1 MGWTPESGIDDR
13 QGPSTA
19 NGASS
24 GSADRQVDRRWLKR
38 QVVLWRS
45 LALIVATVFAT
56 LLVLQWRGGD
66 GVPFGQS
73 DPHIAR
79 LAVTGVIETDERLLA
94 AIDRLSRTDSTR
106 AVIVRID
113 SPGGSYSGSEALYA
127 ALRRLAVEKPV
138 VAVMDG
144 VAASGG
150 YMAALAADHIVA
162 RAGTITGSVGVIMQM
177 PQLKGLMDSLG
188 IGMEVVRSAP
198 LKAAP
203 SPFEDVTEDGR
214 AATRSIVQNLFDQF
228 VGLVTER
235 RELDQA
241 ALETVTSGR
250 VFTGQQALPLNLIDA
265 VGGEAEARDWL
276 GSQAGINPEMPIV
289 DVPYR
294 EEDELLRSI
303 IERLGSGS
311 LFGAH
316 PTVDGPWAIWHP
328 EL

>member
-1 MGWTPESGIDDR
+1 MPD
-13 QGPSTA
+13 
-19 NGASS
+19 NGSAGRGDP

-45 LALIVATVFAT
+45 LALVVATVLAT
-56 LLVLQWRGGD
+56 VLVLQFTGAGDTPFGRGG
-66 GVPFGQS
+66 
-73 DPHIAR
+73 PHIAR
-79 LAVTGVIETDERLLA
+79 LSVAGVIETDERLLA
-94 AIDRLSRTDSTR
+94 AIEELSQSAGTK

-113 SPGGSYSGSEALYA
+113 SPGGTFSGSEALYA
-127 ALRRLAVEKPV
+127 ALRRLAAEKPV
-138 VAVMDG
+138 VAVLDG

-198 LKAAP
+198 LKATP
-203 SPFEDVTEDGR
+203 SPFEDVTEEGR
-214 AATRSIVQNLFDQF
+214 AVSRSIVQDLFEQF
-228 VGLVTER
+228 VAMVSER
-235 RELDQA
+235 RDLDQA

-265 VGGEAEARDWL
+265 VGGEAEARAWL
-276 GSQAGINPEMPIV
+276 GTQAEISLETPIV
-289 DVPYR
+289 DVQYQ
-294 EEDELLRSI
+294 EDDEFLQSLI
-303 IERLGSGS
+303 KQLGSAS
-311 LFGAH
+311 LFGTH

-328 EL
+328 AF